1 MAFSFMIIIT
11 LSDFTPFSKLNLFP
25 ASDIGSFRVYCNT
38 RREEGVREGATVKG
52 HEIQRESD
60 NSFAGPATL
69 LLTSQHRHSY
79 ATSGAQWLTGLRNR
93 LANIKGRSCKRASD
107 RLLCTRQLQGRDHET
122 PGGRGQRNMNLQ

>member
-1 MAFSFMIIIT
+1 MAFSFMIFIT

-38 RREEGVREGATVKG
+38 CREEGVREGATVKG

-69 LLTSQHRHSY
+69 LLTSQ
-79 ATSGAQWLTGLRNR
+79 QNLELTQTLICDFWSSM
-93 LANIKGRSCKRASD
+93 AD
-107 RLLCTRQLQGRDHET
+107 RIAEPFGQHQRTQLQTRIRQVTLHKT
-122 PGGRGQRNMNLQ
+122 TARSRS